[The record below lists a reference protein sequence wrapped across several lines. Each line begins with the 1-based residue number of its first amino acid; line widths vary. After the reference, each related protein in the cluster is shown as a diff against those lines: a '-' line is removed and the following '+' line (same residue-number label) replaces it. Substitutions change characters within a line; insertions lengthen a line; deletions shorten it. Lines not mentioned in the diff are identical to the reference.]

1 MDNALAEMKP
11 KQIEENLTELA
22 EAVYDERE
30 KELGAEGMRVLE
42 RLVMLR
48 IIDTLWIEHLT
59 RMEDMRQGIGLEAVS
74 QRDPLVAYK
83 TKGHE
88 SFQDLTATIQHDVAH
103 TIYHVKIE
111 RQAAPE
117 PPSPMA
123 KAAINR
129 GDSGK
134 VRAAK
139 VGGRKVGRNDPCP
152 CGSGKKYKHCCGR

>member
-1 MDNALAEMKP
+1 MKP

-30 KELGAEGMRVLE
+30 KETGAGNMRMLE

-88 SFQDLTATIQHDVAH
+88 SFQDLTAAIRHDVAH
-103 TIYHVKIE
+103 AIYHVKIE
-111 RQAAPE
+111 RQGQAAPE
-117 PPSPMA
+117 LAPSPMA

-152 CGSGKKYKHCCGR
+152 CGSGKKYKHCCGK